1 MDIGNLTEGII
12 ADLSNKDEGDPQDYD
27 KGDYR
32 YCGKCGKPNARI
44 KRNSRGEKLYFSF
57 GCGCKRADTPESPP
71 RKEKSMAEI
80 QAEWKKKQEEYEAR
94 AEQERREQTEKR
106 RDRAFSDIRLKKWT
120 FESDDNANPHIS
132 SVAKKYVENYYTM
145 EQRNK
150 GLLLYGGVG
159 TGKTYIAACIINAL
173 VEKGVSCKL
182 TNFSRL
188 ANEGMAREFTEK
200 QNFVD
205 GLNTY
210 DLIVIDDLGSERS
223 SDFMNELVYSVIDSR
238 HKSGKPMIVTTNL
251 SGDNL
256 KHPKDVTAERV
267 YSRLF
272 EMCIP
277 VEVKG
282 ADRRKLKLRDADKDL
297 KELLGL
303 TDGKEKNQQ

>member
-12 ADLSNKDEGDPQDYD
+12 ADLSNKGEDDPQDYD
-27 KGDYR
+27 KGEYR
-32 YCGKCGKPNARI
+32 YCGKCGQPKARI
-44 KRNSRGEKLYFSF
+44 RRNSRGEKLYLNIGMS
-57 GCGCKRADTPESPP
+57 CGCKSDFVPKPE
-71 RKEKSMAEI
+71 RKIEPINWEEEFRKREEQEAEERKI
-80 QAEWKKKQEEYEAR
+80 QA
-94 AEQERREQTEKR
+94 EKR

-120 FESDDNANPHIS
+120 FESDDNANPHIT

-145 EQRNK
+145 EQRGK

-159 TGKTYIAACIINAL
+159 TGKTYIVACIINAL
-173 VEKGVSCKL
+173 VEQGVNCKL

-188 ANEGMAREFTEK
+188 ANEWMAREFTEK

-210 DLIVIDDLGSERS
+210 GLLVIDDLGSERS
-223 SDFMNELVYSVIDSR
+223 SEFMNELIYSVIDTR

-251 SGDNL
+251 SGDDL

>member
-1 MDIGNLTEGII
+1 MDIGNLTEGIV
-12 ADLSNKDEGDPQDYD
+12 ADLSSKNESDPQDYD
-27 KGDYR
+27 KGEYR
-32 YCGKCGKPNARI
+32 YCGKCGKPKARI
-44 KRNSRGEKLYFSF
+44 RRNSRGEKLYLDIGMS
-57 GCGCKRADTPESPP
+57 CGCKSDFVPEPSKPQ
-71 RKEKSMAEI
+71 KSMEEI
-80 QAEWKKKQEEYEAR
+80 QAEWQKRQEEQR
-94 AEQERREQTEKR
+94 EREEREKKEQTEKR
-106 RDRAFSDIRLKKWT
+106 RDRAFSDVRLKQWT
-120 FESDDNANPHIS
+120 FESDDNANAHIS
-132 SVAKKYVENYYTM
+132 SVARKYVENYYTM
-145 EQRNK
+145 EQRGK

-173 VEKGVSCKL
+173 VEQGITCKL

-188 ANEGMAREFTEK
+188 ANEWMAREFNEK

-210 DLIVIDDLGSERS
+210 DLLVIDDLGSERS
-223 SDFMNELVYSVIDSR
+223 SEFMNELVYSVIDTR

-251 SGDNL
+251 SGDDL

-277 VEVKG
+277 IEVKG

-303 TDGKEKNQQ
+303 TDGKV

>member
-1 MDIGNLTEGII
+1 MDIGNLIDNTMAAVAEQKS
-12 ADLSNKDEGDPQDYD
+12 DDPQDYD
-27 KGDYR
+27 KGEYR
-32 YCGKCGKPNARI
+32 YCGKCGKPKARI
-44 KRNSRGEKLYFSF
+44 RRNSRGEKLYLTYGIWCDCNRSKSQPLE
-57 GCGCKRADTPESPP
+57 KREFKFD
-71 RKEKSMAEI
+71 KEAWEKE
-80 QAEWKKKQEEYEAR
+80 QREREEKE
-94 AEQERREQTEKR
+94 EQERKKLAEKL
-106 RDRAFSDIRLKKWT
+106 RDRAFSDVRLKKWT
-120 FESDDNANPHIS
+120 FDSDDNANAHIS
-132 SVAKKYVENYYTM
+132 SVARKYVENYYTM
-145 EQRNK
+145 EQRSK

-173 VEKGVSCKL
+173 VGQGVTCKL

-188 ANEGMAREFTEK
+188 ANEWMAREFTEK

-210 DLIVIDDLGSERS
+210 GLLVIDDLGSERS
-223 SDFMNELVYSVIDSR
+223 SEFMNELVYSVIDTR

-251 SGDNL
+251 SGDDL

-277 VEVKG
+277 IEVKG

-303 TDGKEKNQQ
+303 TDGQV

>member
-1 MDIGNLTEGII
+1 MDIGNLIDNTMAAVAEQKS
-12 ADLSNKDEGDPQDYD
+12 DDPQDYD
-27 KGDYR
+27 KGEYR
-32 YCGKCGKPNARI
+32 YCGKCGKPKARI
-44 KRNSRGEKLYFSF
+44 KRNSLGEKLYFNMP
-57 GCGCKRADTPESPP
+57 CGCNKGNSEPSKP
-71 RKEKSMAEI
+71 K
-80 QAEWKKKQEEYEAR
+80 EWKFDKEAWER
-94 AEQERREQTEKR
+94 EQKERDAKAEQERKEHAEKLR
-106 RDRAFSDIRLKKWT
+106 NRAFADVRLKQWT
-120 FESDDNANPHIS
+120 FENDDNANAHIS
-132 SVAKKYVENYYTM
+132 SVAQKYVENFWTM
-145 EQRNK
+145 RQRGK

-173 VEKGVSCKL
+173 VEQGTSCKL

-188 ANEGMAREFTEK
+188 ANEWMAREFTEK

-210 DLIVIDDLGSERS
+210 DLLVIDDLGSERS
-223 SDFMNELVYSVIDSR
+223 TDFMNELVYSVIDTR
-238 HKSGKPMIVTTNL
+238 HKSGKPLIVTTNL
-251 SGDNL
+251 SGDDL
-256 KHPKDVTAERV
+256 KHPNDVTAERV

-303 TDGKEKNQQ
+303 TDGKV